1 MAEINFGPFALS
13 VSPLLIL
20 ISVIIGFIVASIVAK
35 KNKTSA
41 SNTLLIV
48 LLAGLVLG
56 RLVFLVRFYD
66 SYDSFWQMLD
76 IRDSGIDYTAAVI
89 GFAVVLFLKLRQDQQ
104 RKALLSGVLTMI
116 GTYAVFTLVITL
128 GRSHTALP
136 ESRFMQLDG
145 QQVKITDISQNKPT
159 IVNLWTSGCEPCQ
172 REMPLLE
179 LAEQRHNNVTFIMLN
194 QRESSEAAQQFL
206 QRKGF
211 NFQQVLLDSS
221 GEIATNM
228 GVFSLPVTLFFDV
241 NGQLVLRHMGELSA
255 ASLQQNIEQYF

>member
-1 MAEINFGPFALS
+1 MAEINLGPFALS

-41 SNTLLIV
+41 SNTLLIL

-76 IRDSGIDYTAAVI
+76 IRDSGIDYTAAAI

-136 ESRFMQLDG
+136 ESRFMRLDG
-145 QQVKITDISQNKPT
+145 KQVKITDIGQNKPT
-159 IVNLWTSGCEPCQ
+159 IVNLWTSGCGPCQ

-179 LAEQRHNNVTFIMLN
+179 LAEQRHSNVTFVMLN

-211 NFQQVLLDSS
+211 NFQHVLLDSS

>member
-1 MAEINFGPFALS
+1 MAEINLGPFALS

-179 LAEQRHNNVTFIMLN
+179 QRHNNVTFIMLN